1 MPQMPHLSMNIEGVP
16 QYSSN
21 VYWMWIFEQNC
32 IHRSDM
38 TFSAFRRF
46 IGPCKI
52 SLPISQICRNGPFV
66 NRQHGGNLRILVYPI
81 PSSKLLHTAKS
92 FEWSTCA
99 SKICCDSSPPRSVRP
114 PNWVVLLF
122 NRRNNAL
129 TTYTQR
135 KSPNRSVEA
144 LCSYCPAV

>member
-99 SKICCDSSPPRSVRP
+99 SKICCDSAPPRIDSFQQKTVD
-114 PNWVVLLF
+114 F
-122 NRRNNAL
+122 
-129 TTYTQR
+129 
-135 KSPNRSVEA
+135 
-144 LCSYCPAV
+144 LCCLGNHCFLEINTLYK